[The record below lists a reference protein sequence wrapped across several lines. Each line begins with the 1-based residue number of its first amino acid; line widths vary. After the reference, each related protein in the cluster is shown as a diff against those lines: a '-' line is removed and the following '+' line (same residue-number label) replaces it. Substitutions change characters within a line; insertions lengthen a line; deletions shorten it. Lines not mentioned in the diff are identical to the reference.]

1 MTTHLLVAPPATGK
15 TQACLEHLRAA
26 LNERPFAPAWVLVPD
41 KTQADQM
48 RARLAGTGTVLA
60 ARVATFSDLHLEIL
74 EKAGRA
80 LPVAS
85 SVMLHRLLQEV
96 IRSLGQAGQM
106 PYYGGISAKP
116 GFLLEVQA
124 RTAELKRA
132 LVTPERLAQAAQSG
146 SNPGLVEMARIYA
159 AYQSRLQELNW
170 ADEEGLS
177 WLAQVALKDDKTL
190 LADLAILIV
199 DGFDS
204 FTPAQLNTLQAL
216 AGRAAE
222 TWITLPGAPDMQRP
236 AHRRFR
242 PVLEALRTGGEV
254 VLKTLA
260 GPPHLPPTLRHL
272 EAGLFET
279 TLQTAA
285 GGSDLALIEARS
297 PVEEAREALR
307 WIKAR
312 ILRDRVLLAGCGV
325 ALPEME
331 TYRTPLQAAA
341 DEFGLPL
348 RFSQGALLAATPP
361 AAALTDLL
369 GLALNDF
376 PRRALLDTIRS
387 PYFDP
392 ASAGLRRE
400 DARLLEIASRYGQV
414 VQGLAQWEEALT
426 LLVSQTQGQETAAE
440 IVGEEESSVPRL
452 PVGPEAARLL
462 AGLRTLAGRLAPPD
476 GELPLKEWAHWLDE
490 LLQDL
495 GFYKCL
501 AEEASLVGTYDRM
514 LAALAG
520 SEALTGPFPVK
531 YAGFLKEWQGL
542 EAAAW
547 VLDLDDDRD
556 APPAVR
562 VMGLMEARGV
572 RFEALAVLG
581 LAEGAFPAVER
592 ADPFLPEDVRQVLG
606 MQSRF
611 GQEQAGLFYQVVTRP
626 DRFLLL
632 TRPYLAKGGESWE
645 SSPYWNAVLERLTL
659 KADRIRPED
668 TRPLN
673 EAASP
678 EELLFWS
685 SRRQSQ
691 AGLEPPQ
698 ALVGPLAV
706 RWKHIV
712 ETRPILEARLQK
724 EASGVYDGSLA
735 GLRQELGQRYGT
747 RSRWSAS
754 RLESYATCP
763 FFFLASSALGL
774 EVIEPPQLGYQANQL
789 GSLLHGVLE
798 HVYQETP
805 DPTDTGDVL
814 ARLPGVAGRIF
825 EQAPQ
830 EYHFRPSLLWDVQQ
844 EELLKILQKTIQGIA
859 DFDPNGGWRP
869 LAFELQFGLGDSP
882 PLVMGMGI
890 LLHGLVDRVDV
901 NPQGMLRIIDY
912 KSGSSHLAPQDLID
926 GRRLQLP
933 IYALAAEQTLT
944 PGLAVEGFYW
954 TLFQGKVSPL
964 KLSTFECELGTGP
977 RAAFDLAE
985 SHVEAIVGLIRQ
997 GAFEPRPPQGGC
1009 PEYCPA
1015 AAWCWHFTPGRR

>member
-26 LNERPFAPAWVLVPD
+26 LGERPFAPAWVLVPD

-48 RARLAGTGTVLA
+48 RTRLAGTGTVLA
-60 ARVATFSDLHLEIL
+60 AHVATFSDLHLEIL
-74 EKAGRA
+74 EKAGRV
-80 LPVAS
+80 LPMAG

-96 IRSLGQAGQM
+96 IHGLGQAGM
-106 PYYGGISAKP
+106 MTYYGGISALP
-116 GFLLEVQA
+116 GFLLEIQS
-124 RTAELKRA
+124 RIGELKRA

-146 SNPGLVEMARIYA
+146 TYPGLVELARIYA

-177 WLAQVALKDDKTL
+177 WLAQAALKDDKTL

-222 TWITLPGAPDMQRP
+222 TWITLPGTPDMQRP

-242 PVLEALRTGGEV
+242 PVLEALRTGGETA
-254 VLKTLA
+254 LETLA

-279 TLQTAA
+279 TLQTAPN
-285 GGSDLALIEARS
+285 GSDLALIEARS

-312 ILRDRVLLAGCGV
+312 IVRDRVPLAGCGV
-325 ALPEME
+325 ALPELE
-331 TYRTPLQAAA
+331 TYRSPLQAAA
-341 DEFGLPL
+341 NEFGLPL
-348 RFSQGALLAATPP
+348 RFSQGALLAATPA
-361 AAALTDLL
+361 AAALSDLL

-392 ASAGLRRE
+392 ASASLQRE

-414 VQGLAQWEEALT
+414 VQGLAQWEET
-426 LLVSQTQGQETAAE
+426 LNLLASQNQDQEAAAE
-440 IVGEEESSVPRL
+440 IAGEEESGVPRL
-452 PVGPEAARLL
+452 PVGSEAARLL

-476 GELPLKEWAHWLDE
+476 GELPLKEWVRWLAE

-501 AEEASLVGTYDRM
+501 AGEAGLVVTYDRM
-514 LAALAG
+514 LMALAG
-520 SEALTGPFPVK
+520 SEALTGPVPVR

-547 VLDLDDDRD
+547 VLDDERD

-572 RFEALAVLG
+572 RLEALAVLD
-581 LAEGAFPAVER
+581 LAESAFPAVER
-592 ADPFLPEDVRQVLG
+592 ADPFLPEDVRQALG
-606 MQSRF
+606 MQTRF

-645 SSPYWNAVLERLTL
+645 PSPYWNAVLERLTL

-698 ALVGPLAV
+698 ALVGPLAA
-706 RWKHIV
+706 RWKHIA

-724 EASGVYDGSLA
+724 EAGGAYDGSLA
-735 GLRQELGQRYGT
+735 GINQELGQRYGS

-789 GSLLHGVLE
+789 GSLLHAVLE
-798 HVYQETP
+798 HVYQEAP
-805 DPTDTGDVL
+805 DPTDTVDVL
-814 ARLPGVAGRIF
+814 ARLPGVAGHIF

-882 PLVMGMGI
+882 PLVMSMGI

-901 NPQGMLRIIDY
+901 TPQGLLRIIDY
-912 KSGSSHLAPQDLID
+912 KSGSSHLAPQDLIN

-933 IYALAAEQTLT
+933 IYALAAEQALQR
-944 PGLAVEGFYW
+944 GSAVEGFYW

-977 RAAFDLAE
+977 QAAFDLAE
-985 SHVEAIVGLIRQ
+985 FHVKTIVGLIRQ
-997 GAFEPRPPQGGC
+997 GAFEPVPPQGGC

-1015 AAWCWHFTPGRR
+1015 AAWCWHFTPGRS